1 MTLKEQIQA
10 VIDETKIDAGVA
22 VWQIESGEQFD
33 INGSELFPMA
43 SVVKIPVLAAAGK
56 LLAAGKLSFDQR
68 VPLKD
73 SDKSIGSGDLQ
84 FLAAGLN
91 PTFRDLLTLMII
103 ISDNTAT
110 DMCIDLIGGGAVV
123 EQTMRD
129 LGLDDIYVKMNVKE
143 LLRMLFPPEA
153 RNLPKDELEKW
164 EETHDVD
171 RDGVVFKRTSE
182 NNVSTPLAM
191 SQLVYK
197 LYQGEVVDNP
207 TKDGLIDI
215 LLKQTL
221 NARLPRFLPRGVRF
235 AHKTGTIGGTRND
248 SGMMYISDTNH
259 VIITAFT
266 IWDAA
271 AARNQPFVEQQR
283 IYEVDS
289 AIGKIG
295 RLVYDHYSQ

>member
-1 MTLKEQIQA
+1 MTLKDQIQA
-10 VIDETKIDAGVA
+10 VIDEANIEAGVA

-33 INGSELFPMA
+33 INGSSLFPMA
-43 SVVKIPVLAAAGK
+43 SVFKIPVLATAGKQIAAGK
-56 LLAAGKLSFDQR
+56 RSFDQR

-84 FLAAGLN
+84 FLEAGLN

-110 DMCIDLIGGGAVV
+110 DINVGLVGGAAAV

-129 LGLDDIYVKMNVKE
+129 LGLNDIYLKMNCKE
-143 LLRMLFPPEA
+143 LLRMLFPPEV
-153 RNLPKDELEKW
+153 RDLPREEIQKW
-164 EETHDVD
+164 SETHDVD
-171 RDGVVFKRTSE
+171 RDGVVFKRTGE

-191 SQLVYK
+191 NQLVYK

-207 TKDGLIDI
+207 TKDELIDI

-221 NARLPRFLPRGVRF
+221 NARLPRFLPPGVRF

-248 SGMMYISDTNH
+248 SGMMYISDSNH
-259 VIITAFT
+259 VIVTAFT

-271 AARNQPFVEQQR
+271 SAWNQPFVEQQR

-295 RLVYDHYSQ
+295 RLVYDHYST